1 MTGIGDQKAL
11 QCRPKRDGNA
21 MALTEAILVCLTE
34 QPMTGYELTKAF
46 DSTIGFFWRT
56 GHQQIYR
63 ELQRLK
69 TEGAVEATEVVQNG
83 KPNKLVYTLTPAGR
97 DRLRHWSAIPTERP
111 SARDDMLVKL
121 YALDSVD
128 RGALRQEILMRLD
141 HHRARL
147 AFYERILG
155 QRYEGKVT
163 TTRQTGRL
171 MGLKFGMMMER
182 GLIAWCEEALGMLDQ
197 LDRTV

>member
-1 MTGIGDQKAL
+1 
-11 QCRPKRDGNA
+11 
-21 MALTEAILVCLTE
+21 MALSEAILVCLTE

-46 DSTIGFFWRT
+46 DSSIGFFWRT

-97 DRLRHWSAIPTERP
+97 DRLRQWSAIPTERP

-147 AFYERILG
+147 AFYERILE
-155 QRYEGKVT
+155 QRYAGKET

-182 GLIAWCEEALGMLDQ
+182 GLIAWCEEAVATLDQ
-197 LDRTV
+197 AGRTV

>member
-1 MTGIGDQKAL
+1 
-11 QCRPKRDGNA
+11 
-21 MALTEAILVCLTE
+21 MALAEAILVCLTE

-46 DSTIGFFWRT
+46 DSTVGFFWRT

-69 TEGAVEATEVVQNG
+69 TEGAVDAREVVQNG

-97 DRLRHWSAIPTERP
+97 DRLRQWSTIPTERP
-111 SARDDMLVKL
+111 SARDDMLLKL

-128 RGALRQEILMRLD
+128 KDALRQEILMRLD

-147 AFYERILG
+147 DLYERIFG
-155 QRYEGKVT
+155 RRYAGKET
-163 TTRQTGRL
+163 TTRETGRL